1 MKKII
6 YTLICVCFITL
17 SVSAQSVSGSK
28 EVCPLQTVRYSLSG
42 VAPACS
48 TSVQWVF
55 FGPAS
60 PQIVGGGNGQ
70 LFVDLQFPNL
80 YTSLTFRVDASYAC
94 NGSTGSVYLDGIK
107 IKALPPANVINT
119 SIPCVHTGNYV
130 LQAPGPVY
138 ANYSTVQW
146 TTNTGWPLIST
157 DYSQQTPSGGRYMK
171 ATYNVTNSN
180 GGYVKATYQS
190 QCPNVPPSETQ
201 INISRSAS
209 TDLPEPTWISGPG
222 HLCTGQNGTAAIQ
235 PYANAITY
243 TWNSNQPTM
252 KINGQ
257 TPPVVTVSP
266 SVTISE
272 ATNSYVANVTVAAQT
287 ACGNTPQA
295 SMEVSVGFEGF
306 QIGGEEFVCPGD
318 VGFYFVNPIG
328 NIAGVTYNWIV
339 GGGTITS
346 GQGTYK
352 IRVRWGQGAGLTSV
366 SCFMTKAGCTSYG
379 VDKSVEIL
387 ECFTALDFVASP
399 NPARGS
405 IQIALKE
412 PDSQRNKVR
421 PVFIEEVKILDKL
434 GAVVHH
440 QTFGK
445 GSLKQTG
452 IDISRLKPDVYILQV
467 RSGNEWK
474 AKQIVVQE

>member
-1 MKKII
+1 
-6 YTLICVCFITL
+6 
-17 SVSAQSVSGSK
+17 
-28 EVCPLQTVRYSLSG
+28 
-42 VAPACS
+42 
-48 TSVQWVF
+48 
-55 FGPAS
+55 
-60 PQIVGGGNGQ
+60 
-70 LFVDLQFPNL
+70 
-80 YTSLTFRVDASYAC
+80 
-94 NGSTGSVYLDGIK
+94 
-107 IKALPPANVINT
+107 
-119 SIPCVHTGNYV
+119 
-130 LQAPGPVY
+130 
-138 ANYSTVQW
+138 
-146 TTNTGWPLIST
+146 
-157 DYSQQTPSGGRYMK
+157 
-171 ATYNVTNSN
+171 
-180 GGYVKATYQS
+180 
-190 QCPNVPPSETQ
+190 
-201 INISRSAS
+201 
-209 TDLPEPTWISGPG
+209 
-222 HLCTGQNGTAAIQ
+222 
-235 PYANAITY
+235 
-243 TWNSNQPTM
+243 M

-257 TPPVVTVSP
+257 TPPVVTGSP

-272 ATNSYVANVTVAAQT
+272 ATNSYVASVTVAAQT

-306 QIGGEEFVCPGD
+306 QIAGEEFVCPGD
-318 VGFYFVNPIG
+318 VGFYFVTPIG

-352 IRVRWGQGAGLTSV
+352 IRVRWGQGAGPTSV

-452 IDISRLKPDVYILQV
+452 IDISRLKPDVYILQI

-474 AKQIVVQE
+474 AKQIIVQE